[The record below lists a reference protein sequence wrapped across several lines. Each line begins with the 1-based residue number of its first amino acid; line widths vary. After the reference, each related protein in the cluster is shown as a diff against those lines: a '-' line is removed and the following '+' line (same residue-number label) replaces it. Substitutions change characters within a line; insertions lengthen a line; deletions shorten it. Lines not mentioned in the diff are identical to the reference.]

1 MALFDNVTYAYYTG
15 TLGRTKIPS
24 EAVFNDYKLQN
35 VLYVKSLLNDGLLK
49 EREAGGIDN
58 ACCMMIEEDYCA
70 AQAQA
75 GADDVQTSESIGV
88 YSYTASSKASELAIE
103 KNAKSTAEKKY
114 KWLSL
119 FCDILSGKR

>member
-1 MALFDNVTYAYYTG
+1 MAPVDNVTYTYYTG
-15 TLGRTKIPS
+15 TLGRTKVPS

-75 GADDVQTSESIGV
+75 GADDVQTSESIGG

-114 KWLSL
+114 EWLSL
-119 FCDILSGKR
+119 YCDILNGVR

>member
-1 MALFDNVTYAYYTG
+1 MALFDSVTYTYYTG
-15 TLGRTKIPS
+15 PLGRTKVPS

-75 GADDVQTSESIGV
+75 GADDVQTSESIGG

-114 KWLSL
+114 EWLSL
-119 FCDILSGKR
+119 YCDILNGVR

>member
-1 MALFDNVTYAYYTG
+1 MALFGNVTYTYYTG
-15 TLGRTKIPS
+15 TLGRTKVPS

-75 GADDVQTSESIGV
+75 GADDVQTSESIGG

-114 KWLSL
+114 KWLAL
-119 FCDILSGKR
+119 YCDILNGVR

>member
-1 MALFDNVTYAYYTG
+1 MALFDNVTYTYYTG
-15 TLGRTKIPS
+15 MLGRTKVPS

-75 GADDVQTSESIGV
+75 GADDVQTSESIGG

-114 KWLSL
+114 NWLSL
-119 FCDILSGKR
+119 YCDILNGVR

>member
-1 MALFDNVTYAYYTG
+1 MALFDNVTYTYYTG
-15 TLGRTKIPS
+15 TLGRTKVPS

-75 GADDVQTSESIGV
+75 GADDVQTSESIGG

-114 KWLSL
+114 EWLSL
-119 FCDILSGKR
+119 HCDILNGVR

>member
-1 MALFDNVTYAYYTG
+1 MALFDNVTYTYYTG
-15 TLGRTKIPS
+15 TLGRTKVPS

-75 GADDVQTSESIGV
+75 GADDVQTSESIGG

-114 KWLSL
+114 EWLAL
-119 FCDILSGKR
+119 YCDILNGVR

>member
-15 TLGRTKIPS
+15 TLGRTKVPS
-24 EAVFNDYKLQN
+24 EAVFNEYKLEN
-35 VLYVKSLLNDGLLK
+35 ELYIKRLIGDGLII

-75 GADDVQTSESIGV
+75 GADDVQTSESIGG